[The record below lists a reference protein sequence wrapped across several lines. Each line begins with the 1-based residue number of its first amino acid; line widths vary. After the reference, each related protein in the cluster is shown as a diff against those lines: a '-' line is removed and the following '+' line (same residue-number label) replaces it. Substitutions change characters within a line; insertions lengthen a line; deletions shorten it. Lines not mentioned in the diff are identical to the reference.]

1 MEEKEYLPP
10 IVVSG
15 SGDTVRISYDQVTFD
30 FQPGDAIPADAPP
43 LARRIFEAFTCDL
56 QAGLQAE

>member
-10 IVVSG
+10 IVVSE
-15 SGDTVRISYDQVTFD
+15 SGEKIRVSYDQVTFD
-30 FQPGDAIPADAPP
+30 FLPGDAIPPEAPP

-56 QAGLQAE
+56 QTGLQAE